1 MYAKYLKKNNIN
13 NRSIIVALFSGEEIG
28 LKGSVSQIEE
38 LFFPPVGEGAEII
51 EGTMDEKAEA
61 LVKILK
67 ERGGIA

>member
-1 MYAKYLKKNNIN
+1 MQ
-13 NRSIIVALFSGEEIG
+13 
-28 LKGSVSQIEE
+28 GSLSQIEE